1 MTMTLTSPVTGT
13 AQTGLTSPTYTLVTG
28 TAPDQNGRS
37 YSVSALGGTQTGV
50 DVNSASKPFTVTAWW
65 PKVLRG
71 LQYISGSGRNVQVP
85 KNVYK
90 WITRKGVIVH
100 TDLPSEQM
108 VITTEI
114 SVPAGA
120 DTLDAA
126 NVRAAI
132 SAHLGSVSQNS
143 QELGNTAVSG
153 TP

>member
-1 MTMTLTSPVTGT
+1 MTMTLTSPVTGA
-13 AQTGLTSPTYTLVTG
+13 AQANLTSPTYTLVTG

-50 DVNSASKPFTVTAWW
+50 DVNSASRPFTITGWW

-71 LQYISGSGRNVQVP
+71 LQYIANSGRAVQVP

-90 WITRKGVIVH
+90 WVTRKGVTCH
-100 TDLPSEQM
+100 ADLPPETM
-108 VITTEI
+108 VITTEVA
-114 SVPAGA
+114 VPAGA

-126 NVRAAI
+126 NIRAAM
-132 SAHLGSVSQNS
+132 SAHLGAVAQNS
-143 QELGNTAVSG
+143 QEFGNTAVSG

>member
-1 MTMTLTSPVTGT
+1 MTMTLTTPITGA
-13 AQTGLTSPTYTLVTG
+13 AQANLTSPTYTLVTG

-50 DVNSASKPFTVTAWW
+50 DVNAASRPFTITAWW

-71 LQYISGSGRNVQVP
+71 LQYITNSGRGVQVP

-90 WITRKGVIVH
+90 WVTRKGVTVH
-100 TDLPSEQM
+100 ADLPPEQV
-108 VITTEI
+108 VITTEV

-120 DTLDAA
+120 DLLDAA
-126 NVRAAI
+126 NVRAAM
-132 SAHLGSVSQNS
+132 SAHLGAVAQNS
-143 QELGNTAVSG
+143 QEFGNSAVTG

>member
-1 MTMTLTSPVTGT
+1 MTMTLSSPVTGA
-13 AQTGLTSPTYTLVTG
+13 AQANLTTPTYTLVTG

-37 YSVSALGGTQTGV
+37 YSVSTLGGTQTGV
-50 DVNSASKPFTVTAWW
+50 DVNSASRPFTITGWW

-71 LQYISGSGRNVQVP
+71 LQYITGSGRAVQVP

-90 WITRKGVIVH
+90 WVTRKGVTVH
-100 TDLPSEQM
+100 ADLPAELL
-108 VITTEI
+108 VITTEV

-126 NVRAAI
+126 NIRAAM
-132 SAHLGSVSQNS
+132 SAHLGAVAQNS
-143 QELGNTAVSG
+143 QEFGNTAVSG